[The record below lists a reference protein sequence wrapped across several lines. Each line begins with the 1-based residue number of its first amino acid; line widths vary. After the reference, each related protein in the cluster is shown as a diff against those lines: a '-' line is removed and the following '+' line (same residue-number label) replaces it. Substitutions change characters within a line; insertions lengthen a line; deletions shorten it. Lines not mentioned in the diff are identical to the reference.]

1 KSKVINVLM
10 TDVMRALT
18 IAMNIEN
25 ARKRPTNHLFANA
38 NDPIVGQRHRFLLAM
53 KHANLNFNAK
63 TARNFSAA
71 RAI

>member
-1 KSKVINVLM
+1 M

-38 NDPIVGQRHRFLLAM
+38 NDPIVGQRPIIHRLPFTM
-53 KHANLNFNAK
+53 KHIKLNTK
-63 TARNFSAA
+63 
-71 RAI
+71 